1 MRIARIHHMAIICSD
16 YERSKWFYTEE
27 GCEI

>member
-1 MRIARIHHMAIICSD
+1 MRIARIHHMAIICSGD
-16 YERSKWFYTEE
+16 ERSKWFYTEE